1 MGLQGQQGWLTIAIY
16 FGVFLGVFYF
26 FIIMPRKKQEKK
38 HKETLESLK
47 RGDRVVTI
55 GGLRGEIAKI
65 KEDVVL
71 IKINDST
78 EIEFLKN
85 AIAYK
90 VEDK

>member
-1 MGLQGQQGWLTIAIY
+1 MGIQGQQGWLTIAIY
-16 FGVFLGVFYF
+16 FGVFLGIFYF

-38 HKETLESLK
+38 HKEILASIK

-55 GGLRGEIAKI
+55 GGLRGAIAKI
-65 KEDVVL
+65 NEDTVL

>member
-1 MGLQGQQGWLTIAIY
+1 MAAQQGSWLTIAIY
-16 FGVFLGVFYF
+16 FGGFLGIFYF
-26 FIIMPRKKQEKK
+26 LIIMPRKKQEKK
-38 HKETLESLK
+38 HKATLASLK

-55 GGLRGEIAKI
+55 GGLRGEISKI
-65 KEDVVL
+65 KEDIVL

>member
-1 MGLQGQQGWLTIAIY
+1 MGLQGQQSWITIAGY
-16 FGVFLGVFYF
+16 FAFILGVFYF

-38 HKETLESLK
+38 HNEILATLK

-65 KEDVVL
+65 KEDAVL